1 MGSYF
6 DIPGIIDVQ
15 QNYLVDLSKNYY
27 NNPIDVAIGV
37 DDLQKGLSNVSSSYI
52 RADKSSSAVLTEQ
65 ERMREIVQTEQKRL
79 TDKQNLIKQM
89 EQENKR
95 KTLLND
101 SYRKKKGAIFKNNDC
116 HYNSVMYFHS
126 NNVDWTFYWNT
137 RRIFEFIIYFRYCC
151 GWNYML

>member
-79 TDKQNLIKQM
+79 TDK
-89 EQENKR
+89 E
-95 KTLLND
+95 
-101 SYRKKKGAIFKNNDC
+101 FKNNDC
-116 HYNSVMYFHS
+116 HYNSVMHFHS
-126 NNVDWTFYWNT
+126 NNVDRTFYWNT